1 MGGTVKQGRD
11 VRGAVVAVTGGAR
24 GIGLAIATRLHQEGA
39 IVAIGDVDE
48 TEAVS
53 AARRLG
59 LRVAHRLDV
68 TDVHSFEGF
77 LDVVEQELGPID
89 VLVNNAG
96 IIAVGQ
102 AIDEPDAVTKRILA
116 VNAYG
121 PILGSKLAAGRMR
134 RRGVGHV
141 INIASASG
149 LMPVPGIAT
158 YSATKHAIVGFT
170 EAIRL
175 ENRSTGISF
184 SAVLPSLTKTQM
196 IDGVGR
202 ARGFKN
208 IEPEDVAKA
217 VADLIRRPKPRVVVP
232 RSFGVVAL
240 AGRRFMPRPVYE
252 VLERL
257 LGAERVFQA
266 DVDVETRAAYV
277 RRTETS

>member
-1 MGGTVKQGRD
+1 V
-11 VRGAVVAVTGGAR
+11 VVAVTGGAR
-24 GIGLAIATRLHQEGA
+24 GIGLAIASHLHQQGA

-48 TEAVS
+48 AEAIG
-53 AARRLG
+53 AAGRLG
-59 LRVAHRLDV
+59 LRVARRLDV
-68 TDVHSFEGF
+68 TDHQSFKDF
-77 LDVVEQELGPID
+77 LDFVEEELGPVQ

-96 IIAVGQ
+96 IIAVGS
-102 AIDEPDAVTKRILA
+102 AIDEPDDVTKRVLA

-121 PILGSKLAAGRMR
+121 PILGSKLAAARMR
-134 RRGVGHV
+134 RRGSGHV

-175 ENRSTGISF
+175 ENRASGVSF

-202 ARGFKN
+202 ARGFRN
-208 IEPEDVAKA
+208 LEPEDVAKT
-217 VADLIRRPKPRVVVP
+217 VAELVRRPRPRVVVP
-232 RSFGVVAL
+232 RSFGAVAL

-252 VLERL
+252 LIERA

-266 DVDVETRAAYV
+266 DVDVVRRAAYV
-277 RRTETS
+277 ERTGTA